1 MKFYGEP
8 NQVIKKQSRKP
19 MSKGFIM
26 KPLFRFDANGEYEM
40 PDDHPLIDRMKRRFR
55 YEEVEAVA
63 EVVEETFKL
72 HCKKCEYKT
81 NNHDVFLAHMR
92 AHKKESDSNNG
103 TTGTN

>member
-26 KPLFRFDANGEYEM
+26 KPLFRFDANGEYDM

-55 YEEVEAVA
+55 YEEVEAVTVTKA
-63 EVVEETFKL
+63 IPETFKL
-72 HCKKCEYKT
+72 HCKKCGYG
-81 NNHDVFLAHMR
+81 
-92 AHKKESDSNNG
+92 SNNYG
-103 TTGTN
+103 ELMAHIRAEHHKGVS